1 MTWFDTIIFTA
12 KDNALLAPI
21 RLHQGSDWEITAA
34 VRDYRTR
41 LLELQ
46 NYRCAYC
53 QNVIEQDLVGHRE
66 LDHILPKSPSK
77 KCEQPKGSSN
87 AFEDRQH
94 TFGYPQFTYE
104 PYNLIVTCKI
114 CNSYKKNFD
123 PLRNRSSGWTT
134 GSYPTQ
140 ADLLWFYPYS
150 ERYSD
155 HIELSDKWLYSKR
168 TDEGDAVIRTCKL
181 DQVESLAQRYSA
193 RALIRARQTKK
204 LKIAVMHMATVVEM
218 NMLSAISA
226 KQAIALAFDITE
238 AQSEELLSLFRQ
250 VGLSE
255 NGIPA
260 LTKAQMLLAS
270 ITEAKNSAPD
280 QAESPPDSTAYLTP
294 SSAHLLIEA
303 ETGPQAEPPAAQA
316 QLALPAPPR
325 T

>member
-1 MTWFDTIIFTA
+1 MTWFDTIIFTVN
-12 KDNALLAPI
+12 DNALLAPI
-21 RLHQGSDWEITAA
+21 RLHQGNDWKITEA
-34 VRDYRTR
+34 VRDYRAR

-53 QNVIEQDLVGHRE
+53 QNVIEQDMVGHRE

-87 AFEDRQH
+87 VFEDRQH

-123 PLRNRSSGWTT
+123 PLRNRSSGWTS
-134 GSYPTQ
+134 GSYPSQ

-181 DQVESLAQRYSA
+181 DQVESLTQRYSA
-193 RALIRARQTKK
+193 RALIRARQTND
-204 LKIAVMHMATVVEM
+204 LKTAVMHMATTVEL
-218 NMLSAISA
+218 NMLSADSA
-226 KQAIALAFDITE
+226 KQALVLAFDIAE
-238 AQSEELLSLFRQ
+238 QLANELLALFRQ
-250 VGLSE
+250 VASQK
-255 NGIPA
+255 NGVPA
-260 LTKAQMLLAS
+260 LAKAEMLLAS
-270 ITEAKNSAPD
+270 IAEAKNTGAGQPETSPAP
-280 QAESPPDSTAYLTP
+280 TAYLTAA
-294 SSAHLLIEA
+294 SAQRLIGA
-303 ETGPQAEPPAAQA
+303 QTGPSAEPPAAQVP
-316 QLALPAPPR
+316 LALPAPPR
-325 T
+325 N